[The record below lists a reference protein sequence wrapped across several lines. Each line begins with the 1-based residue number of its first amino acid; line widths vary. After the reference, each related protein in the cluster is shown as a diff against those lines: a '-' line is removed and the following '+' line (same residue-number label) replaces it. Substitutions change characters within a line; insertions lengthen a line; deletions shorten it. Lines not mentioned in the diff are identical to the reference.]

1 MMYIRPEDVLSPRD
15 KVKNLEIIINNDKE
29 DYSIAL
35 LEYNG
40 TECVGVRWNT
50 TNEEKDNIGT
60 PQSRGIPTWFILPK
74 EIAEVYLEKF
84 LKEKEKKENDLKNR
98 IKLYLKK

>member
-1 MMYIRPEDVLSPRD
+1 MYIIPEDVLSPRD
-15 KVKNLEIIINNDKE
+15 KVKNLEIIIKNDKE

-98 IKLYLKK
+98 IKLYLEK

>member
-1 MMYIRPEDVLSPRD
+1 MYIRPEDVLSPRD

-50 TNEEKDNIGT
+50 TNEKKDNIGT

>member
-1 MMYIRPEDVLSPRD
+1 MYIRPEDVLSPRD
-15 KVKNLEIIINNDKE
+15 KVKNLEILIKNDKE

-35 LEYNG
+35 LEYDG

-74 EIAEVYLEKF
+74 EVAKVYLEKF
-84 LKEKEKKENDLKNR
+84 LEEKEKKENNLKNR
-98 IKLYLKK
+98 IKLYLNK